1 MMPGMHDREQEQPV
15 TSPFP
20 KSKSTSLDRS
30 GIDTR
35 SHIDKK
41 GTPSGL
47 DARLNHLP
55 PGMNIQDQKVAH
67 IEPQPFLRFRGYND
81 RGRHAEYRAPRPPAI
96 GTGTRART
104 HSLHRGAGAMT
115 DQEQAKTRERSEEA
129 VLMREL
135 MRKVAAGQFDRFKGY
150 RDPPSAERGLEP
162 SVV

>member
-15 TSPFP
+15 TSPFL

-67 IEPQPFLRFRGYND
+67 IEPQPFLRFRGYKD
-81 RGRHAEYRAPRPPAI
+81 GYTSAGDLEH
-96 GTGTRART
+96 
-104 HSLHRGAGAMT
+104 GAGA
-115 DQEQAKTRERSEEA
+115 
-129 VLMREL
+129 
-135 MRKVAAGQFDRFKGY
+135 GYFKE
-150 RDPPSAERGLEP
+150 DE
-162 SVV
+162 V